1 MGNQDIG
8 VFLLSS
14 SNNEIYLGKI
24 FLRNGAGEFR
34 TSVSVNQ
41 VAGTDQSIDQCY
53 GLTIHNME
61 DSWQNYTTIWEDAV
75 THAAEVELEE
85 AVSELAEE
93 QEMNQTP
100 ESTISETKLEE
111 VVINHKSSIL
121 ESIEAEIQA
130 QSQMEDRK
138 NVVKEKEE
146 EIPSTFVEPQKEE
159 NQTLLWPR
167 EEETLAVS
175 EPEKTNVQE
184 VASEP
189 CPPIVSQQPERWSE
203 PNLSQPAA
211 SQPAVFQPTGPQ
223 MTGRQQPVR
232 PFQPTAPFRLG
243 PRTQTIRQFPSAQWQ
258 QTRVQ
263 SEPWAQPQQ
272 IQQPQQPVSW
282 EQQQKQR
289 LDQLEKEEPI
299 EEVGMEK
306 IWLHF
311 CKTCPKIQAFDY
323 NGDCEILTMK
333 PQDIGLLPRE
343 VWTYGNNSFLL
354 HGYYNHRY
362 LIMARLNTPNGAPR
376 FLLGV
381 PGHYYS
387 NEKYMATMFGFPNFV
402 LSKTQPAGDSRFGY
416 WYTDIRLGS

>member
-189 CPPIVSQQPERWSE
+189 
-203 PNLSQPAA
+203 
-211 SQPAVFQPTGPQ
+211 
-223 MTGRQQPVR
+223 
-232 PFQPTAPFRLG
+232 
-243 PRTQTIRQFPSAQWQ
+243 
-258 QTRVQ
+258 
-263 SEPWAQPQQ
+263 
-272 IQQPQQPVSW
+272 
-282 EQQQKQR
+282 
-289 LDQLEKEEPI
+289 
-299 EEVGMEK
+299 
-306 IWLHF
+306 
-311 CKTCPKIQAFDY
+311 
-323 NGDCEILTMK
+323 
-333 PQDIGLLPRE
+333 
-343 VWTYGNNSFLL
+343 
-354 HGYYNHRY
+354 
-362 LIMARLNTPNGAPR
+362 
-376 FLLGV
+376 
-381 PGHYYS
+381 
-387 NEKYMATMFGFPNFV
+387 
-402 LSKTQPAGDSRFGY
+402 
-416 WYTDIRLGS
+416 